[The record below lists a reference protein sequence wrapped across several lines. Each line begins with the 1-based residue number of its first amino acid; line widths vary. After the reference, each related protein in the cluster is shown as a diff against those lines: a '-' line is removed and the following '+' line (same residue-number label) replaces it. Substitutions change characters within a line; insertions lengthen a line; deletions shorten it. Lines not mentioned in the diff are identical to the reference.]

1 MTDFRTYAY
10 KITNPEVHK
19 VKLTCC
25 GDFTRTVH
33 LLSQFQ
39 SLIALAQDQTK
50 LKIYIRGIPI
60 G

>member
-25 GDFTRTVH
+25 DDFTRTGH
-33 LLSQFQ
+33 LL
-39 SLIALAQDQTK
+39 ALAQDQTK
-50 LKIYIRGIPI
+50 LKIYIRGVPI